1 MRIELDARGLAC
13 PKPVINT
20 KKQLDNIDQGAVVV
34 TVDNEIAK
42 ENIFKLAKSMNYD
55 ASVLKSEK
63 DLICI
68 EIIKGENVII
78 EEKSQESLS
87 DTCIFINS
95 DKMGNGNDELG
106 HVLMKGYIYT
116 LTESKPYPK
125 SILFVNSGIKLTT
138 ENEATIENLKI
149 LQDAGVEILSCGT
162 CLDYYGLKDDLKVGT
177 VTNMYTIVETMN
189 NSSKTISLFMNKNN

>member
-1 MRIELDARGLAC
+1 VRIELDARGLAC

-20 KKQLDNIDQGAVVV
+20 KKELENIEQGVVVV

-42 ENIFKLAKSMNYD
+42 ENVLKLAKSMKHETNI
-55 ASVLKSEK
+55 LKSEK
-63 DLICI
+63 DLISI

-87 DTCIFINS
+87 DTCIFISS

-106 HVLMKGYIYT
+106 HVLMKGYIYA

-125 SILFVNSGIKLTT
+125 SIMFVNSAIKLTT
-138 ENEATIENLKI
+138 ENEATIENLKV
-149 LQDAGVEILSCGT
+149 LESAGVEILSCGT
-162 CLDYYGLKDDLKVGT
+162 CLDYYGLKEALKVGT
-177 VTNMYTIVETMN
+177 VTNMYTIVENMN
-189 NSSKTISLFMNKNN
+189 SSSKTISI

>member
-20 KKQLDNIDQGAVVV
+20 KKELDNIEQGIVLV

-42 ENIFKLAKSMNYD
+42 ENLLKLAKSMNYE
-55 ASVLKSEK
+55 SNVLKTEK

-106 HVLMKGYIYT
+106 NVLMKGYIYT

-125 SILFVNSGIKLTT
+125 SILFVNSAIKLTT
-138 ENEATIENLKI
+138 ENEATVENLKI
-149 LQDAGVEILSCGT
+149 LQDEGVEILSCGT
-162 CLDYYGLKDDLKVGT
+162 CLDYYGLKEDLKVGT

-189 NSSKTISLFMNKNN
+189 NSSKTISI

>member
-1 MRIELDARGLAC
+1 MRIELDAKGLAC

-20 KKQLDNIDQGAVVV
+20 KKKLDSIEQGVVEV

-42 ENIFKLAKSMNYD
+42 ENILKLAKSMNLE
-55 ASVLKSEK
+55 ANVLKTEK
-63 DLICI
+63 DYICI

-95 DKMGNGNDELG
+95 DKIGNGNDELG

-125 SILFVNSGIKLTT
+125 SILFVNSAIKLTT
-138 ENEATIENLKI
+138 ENEATVENLKL

-162 CLDYYGLKDDLKVGT
+162 CLDYYGLKDSLKVGT

-189 NSSKTISLFMNKNN
+189 NSSKTISI

>member
-20 KKQLDNIDQGAVVV
+20 KKELDNIDQGAVVV

-189 NSSKTISLFMNKNN
+189 NSSKTISL

>member
-1 MRIELDARGLAC
+1 MRIELDAKGLAC

-20 KKQLDNIDQGAVVV
+20 KKKLDSIEQGVVEV

-42 ENIFKLAKSMNYD
+42 ENILKLAKSMNLE
-55 ASVLKSEK
+55 ANVLKTEK
-63 DLICI
+63 DSICI

-78 EEKSQESLS
+78 EEKSQESLA

-95 DKMGNGNDELG
+95 DKMGTGNDELG
-106 HVLMKGYIYT
+106 QVLIKGYIYT

-138 ENEATIENLKI
+138 ENQATVENLKI

-162 CLDYYGLKDDLKVGT
+162 CLDYYGLKEELKVGT
-177 VTNMYTIVETMN
+177 VTNMYTIVESMN
-189 NSSKTISLFMNKNN
+189 NSSKTISI

>member
-20 KKQLDNIDQGAVVV
+20 KKELDNIDQGAVVV

-95 DKMGNGNDELG
+95 DKIGNGNDELG

-189 NSSKTISLFMNKNN
+189 NSSKTISL

>member
-20 KKQLDNIDQGAVVV
+20 KKELDSIDQGVVVV
-34 TVDNEIAK
+34 TVDNEMAK
-42 ENIFKLAKSMNYD
+42 ENVLKLAKSMNHE
-55 ASVLKSEK
+55 ANILKSEK
-63 DLICI
+63 GLICI

-95 DKMGNGNDELG
+95 DKIGNGNDELG

-125 SILFVNSGIKLTT
+125 SILFVNSAIKLTT
-138 ENEATIENLKI
+138 ENEATVENLKL

-162 CLDYYGLKDDLKVGT
+162 CLDYYGLKDSLKVGT

-189 NSSKTISLFMNKNN
+189 NSSKTISI

>member
-162 CLDYYGLKDDLKVGT
+162 CLDYYGLKDGLKVGT

-189 NSSKTISLFMNKNN
+189 NSSKTISL

>member
-1 MRIELDARGLAC
+1 MRIELDAKGLAC

-20 KKQLDNIDQGAVVV
+20 KKKLDSIEQGVLEV

-42 ENIFKLAKSMNYD
+42 ENILKLAKSMNLE
-55 ASVLKSEK
+55 ANVLKTEK
-63 DLICI
+63 DSICI

-78 EEKSQESLS
+78 EEKSQESLA

-95 DKMGNGNDELG
+95 DKMGTGNDELG
-106 HVLMKGYIYT
+106 HVLIKGYIYT

-138 ENEATIENLKI
+138 ENEATVENLKI

-162 CLDYYGLKDDLKVGT
+162 CLDYYGLKEELKVGT
-177 VTNMYTIVETMN
+177 VTNMYTIVESMN
-189 NSSKTISLFMNKNN
+189 NSSKTISI

>member
-1 MRIELDARGLAC
+1 MRIELDAKGLAC

-20 KKQLDNIDQGAVVV
+20 KKKLDSIEQGVVEV

-42 ENIFKLAKSMNYD
+42 ENILKLAKSMNLE
-55 ASVLKSEK
+55 ANVLKTEK
-63 DLICI
+63 DSICI

-78 EEKSQESLS
+78 EEKSQESLA

-95 DKMGNGNDELG
+95 DKMGTGNDELG
-106 HVLMKGYIYT
+106 QVLIKGYIYT

-138 ENEATIENLKI
+138 ENEATVENLKI

-162 CLDYYGLKDDLKVGT
+162 CLDYYGLKEELKVGN
-177 VTNMYTIVETMN
+177 VTNMYTIVESMN
-189 NSSKTISLFMNKNN
+189 NSSKTISI

>member
-95 DKMGNGNDELG
+95 DKKGNGNDELG

-189 NSSKTISLFMNKNN
+189 NSSKTISL

>member
-20 KKQLDNIDQGAVVV
+20 KKQLDNIDQGAVIV

-189 NSSKTISLFMNKNN
+189 NSSKTISL

>member
-1 MRIELDARGLAC
+1 MRIELDAKGLAC

-20 KKQLDNIDQGAVVV
+20 KKKLDSIEQGVIEV
-34 TVDNEIAK
+34 TVDNDIAK
-42 ENIFKLAKSMNYD
+42 ENILKLAKSMNLE
-55 ASVLKSEK
+55 ANVLKTEK
-63 DLICI
+63 DSICI

-78 EEKSQESLS
+78 EEKSQESLA

-95 DKMGNGNDELG
+95 DKMGTGNDELG
-106 HVLMKGYIYT
+106 QVLIKGYIYT

-138 ENEATIENLKI
+138 ENEATVENLKI

-162 CLDYYGLKDDLKVGT
+162 CLDYYGLKEELKVGT
-177 VTNMYTIVETMN
+177 VTNMYTIVESMN
-189 NSSKTISLFMNKNN
+189 NSSKTISI

>member
-20 KKQLDNIDQGAVVV
+20 KKELDNIKQGIVVV

-42 ENIFKLAKSMNYD
+42 ENLIKLAKSMNCK
-55 ASVLKSEK
+55 SNILKTEK

-106 HVLMKGYIYT
+106 TVLMKGYIYT
-116 LTESKPYPK
+116 LTESRPYPK
-125 SILFVNSGIKLTT
+125 SILFVNSGVKLTT
-138 ENEATIENLKI
+138 ENEATVENLKI
-149 LQDAGVEILSCGT
+149 LQDVGVEILSCGT
-162 CLDYYGLKDDLKVGT
+162 CLDYYGLKEELKVGS

-189 NSSKTISLFMNKNN
+189 NSSKIISI

>member
-78 EEKSQESLS
+78 EEKLQESLS

-189 NSSKTISLFMNKNN
+189 NSSKTISL